1 MLNAVNNKNLIKYFM
16 KKLIT
21 SIAVMAICS
30 TAAYAQETANTN
42 AAVKSEAHGKM
53 MRKEK
58 REERMKDASPEQK
71 ERMMERKE
79 KFKSLSPEKQQEVKS
94 EMKRH
99 REEMHS
105 ITGEEHKAK

>member
-1 MLNAVNNKNLIKYFM
+1 M

-21 SIAVMAICS
+21 FVVMAIS
-30 TAAYAQETANTN
+30 SVGANAQEALNTN
-42 AAVKSEAHGKM
+42 VEVKSEVHGKM

-58 REERMKDASPEQK
+58 REERMKNASPEQK
-71 ERMMERKE
+71 ERMMERRE
-79 KFKSLSPEKQQEVKS
+79 KFKSLPPEKQQAVKA

-105 ITGEEHKAK
+105 ITGEER